1 MLDNCLLLLDG
12 RCSLQERTT
21 VHDQIHLL
29 RRESRDELYSPH
41 ARRLQ
46 VTCAA
51 ALIMVSRAV
60 LSLVKHLCLLPSVL
74 RKLLTTAAG
83 TSEQVLP
90 QLELRTV

>member
-12 RCSLQERTT
+12 SCSLQERTT
-21 VHDQIHLL
+21 VHDQLHLS
-29 RRESRDELYSPH
+29 RRESRDELQSPH
-41 ARRLQ
+41 AGRLQ

-51 ALIMVSRAV
+51 ALITVPV

-83 TSEQVLP
+83 TIEQVLP
-90 QLELRTV
+90 QMELRTV